1 MQLPGRYG
9 VNAAWYD
16 LVALERPV
24 YRSARLAG
32 VAGLH
37 LRPGDRVLDL
47 GCGTGYNLPL
57 LLAAVGL
64 TGSVVGVDASATM
77 LARASRRADHRVQ
90 LVHGDAG
97 EVGALLHDELFDA
110 LLCTYALSVMAP
122 WQTAWQQAF
131 SLLRPGGRAAVVD
144 LALPQSRW
152 LRPLAQLACLAGGA
166 DPRRAPWRL
175 LERDAI
181 DITQQRRVAGHVRIV
196 SGTKTPT

>member
-16 LVALERPV
+16 LVALERPI
-24 YRSARLAG
+24 YRGPRLAG
-32 VAGLH
+32 IAELR

-57 LLAAVGL
+57 LLEAVGP
-64 TGSVVGVDASATM
+64 TGTVVGIDASATM
-77 LARASRRADHRVQ
+77 LARASRRADHRVR

-97 EVGALLHDELFDA
+97 EVGVLLRGQLFDA

-122 WQTAWQQAF
+122 WQTAWEQAF

-144 LALPQSRW
+144 LTLPRSRW
-152 LRPLAQLACLAGGA
+152 LRPLARLACLAGGA
-166 DPRRAPWRL
+166 DPKRAPWQL
-175 LERDAI
+175 LERDGGS
-181 DITQQRRVAGHVRIV
+181 ITRQRRVAGHVRIV
-196 SGTKTPT
+196 GGTKTLT